1 MMLLQPFSAFLF
13 IYSSTTLL
21 LATNR
26 DQQIIFKHQ
35 DHSNSRDH
43 SLSIAQEGTGVLSKW
58 ARESRSQ
65 FFSDITQNKA
75 NEWVIVMGNE
85 AGDTDS
91 MAAAIAW
98 AYHLSHL
105 KHNPQKAI
113 ALLQT
118 VEDALDLRPENQ
130 LALEKSQMS
139 SRHRDLLTI
148 DELPIKPFELS
159 HRLAGIV
166 LVDHN
171 VPAPG
176 WRRASLLSII
186 DHHVDQK
193 LNLSADPRI
202 LEEAASCSSLVADLL
217 LQSEARGEHQVVSG
231 EKYGIPTDLVDLILR
246 AIFLDSDALSSN
258 KHYNVDKRASY
269 GLFRLSQWYAPPEGY
284 NKHAWEKTNKQNM
297 RLNFQ
302 GASGRDTSLEEN
314 QRHKWE
320 KRELRKLAT
329 NFWAEMSEARGQ
341 LQRLDVRDLLRR
353 DWKANA
359 VRTATIKYPYL
370 TLGFASIPFNIEQQ
384 VQRTPEQTV
393 PEWFAI
399 ERAFTSEIGAD
410 VSVVLTKFK
419 SEITGKAEREIMLVV
434 AHGWGKRLTTE
445 AATDLFLTL
454 CKNIEEKFDGLQEWT
469 RPDHKPLLPR
479 RKAWR
484 MTVKGRPVGRK
495 VLMPLVLKAASEW
508 NWNSTAVAI
517 YGE

>member
-1 MMLLQPFSAFLF
+1 MLLRPLSALLFIHLSILVTTVFSA
-13 IYSSTTLL
+13 
-21 LATNR
+21 TNGG
-26 DQQIIFKHQ
+26 QQTIFQYQGHPI
-35 DHSNSRDH
+35 SPN
-43 SLSIAQEGTGVLSKW
+43 LSVGIAQEGTGVLSKW

-65 FFSDITQNKA
+65 FFSDITQNRA
-75 NEWVIVMGNE
+75 SEWVIVMGNE

-91 MAAAIAW
+91 MAAAIGW
-98 AYHLSHL
+98 AYHLSHVT
-105 KHNPQKAI
+105 HNPQKAI

-130 LALEKSQMS
+130 LALERSQMS

-176 WRRASLLSII
+176 WRQASLLSII

-193 LNLSADPRI
+193 LNLSADPRV
-202 LEEAASCSSLVADLL
+202 LEEAASCSSLVADLML
-217 LQSEARGEHQVVSG
+217 ESEARGEHRVVSG
-231 EKYGIPTDLVDLILR
+231 EKYGIPTDLVDLMLR
-246 AIFLDSDALSSN
+246 AIFLDSDALSSK
-258 KHYNVDKRASY
+258 KHYDVDKRASY
-269 GLFRLSQWYAPPEGY
+269 GLFRLRKSYAPPDEYYG
-284 NKHAWEKTNKQNM
+284 KQSNV
-297 RLNFQ
+297 RGELSQ
-302 GASGRDTSLEEN
+302 ASRRYLLDDN

-341 LQRLDVRDLLRR
+341 LQQLDVRDLLRR
-353 DWKANA
+353 DWKVNA
-359 VRTATIKYPYL
+359 VKTATIKYPYL
-370 TLGFASIPFNIEQQ
+370 TLGFASIPCSIQKQ
-384 VQRTPEQTV
+384 VERTPEQTV

-434 AHGWGKRLTTE
+434 AHGWGKRLTTL

-454 CKNIEEKFDGLQEWT
+454 CKNIEDHFEGLQEWA
-469 RPDHKPLLPR
+469 RSDNKPLLPR
-479 RKAWR
+479 RKGWI
-484 MTVKGRPVGRK
+484 MTAKGRPMGRK

-508 NWNSTAVAI
+508 NWNTTEGVV
-517 YGE
+517 GDD